1 MRILRVALD
10 VPLDTLFDYSAADQG
25 EIAIGDR
32 VLVSFGRRQMVGVV
46 AEIADHSDL
55 SPGRIKPVLQVFR
68 DTPPLSAEILRL
80 LRFCADYYHH
90 PLGEVVLNALPV
102 PLRQTKPV
110 ARAKPAG
117 YRLTEAGLALETDAL
132 PARAIVKRKLLQS
145 LKQAGTLLRSDIAAL
160 SPSAPQA
167 HQGIYGAGVGGGKR

>member
-1 MRILRVALD
+1 MKILRVALD
-10 VPLDTLFDYSAADQG
+10 VPLDTLFDYSAADHG

-46 AEIADHSDL
+46 AEIANHSDL
-55 SPGRIKPVLQVFR
+55 SPGRIKPVLQVFH
-68 DTPPLSAEILRL
+68 DTPPLSEEIFRL

-110 ARAKPAG
+110 ARAKPAS
-117 YRLTEAGLALETDAL
+117 YRLTEAGLALATEAL
-132 PARAIVKRKLLQS
+132 PARAVV
-145 LKQAGTLLRSDIAAL
+145 
-160 SPSAPQA
+160 SASCCKA
-167 HQGIYGAGVGGGKR
+167 